1 MQITV
6 KFYSQNA
13 NISSFKELTL
23 SLVTILRKYILFS
36 RSVEK
41 VRNAS
46 LEKKVFNIIFKIMQS
61 CKSLQSCNF
70 L

>member
-41 VRNAS
+41 VRDAS

-61 CKSLQSCNF
+61 CKSLWFCSF